1 MKNIVYATTNP
12 GKFSEV
18 KQIFS
23 HHSLELK
30 SLTDFGIDIN
40 VEETG
45 DTLESNAKIKAEA
58 YLKLLPSD
66 SLVIADDTGV
76 EIDALHGEPGIR
88 VRRWKGYKMSD
99 EEIIEY
105 CLERMK
111 DTPLGLREAQFRTV
125 LAVATP
131 ESKVVYFDGILRGE
145 ILTEPRPD
153 RREGMPFWPIFYIP
167 SLRMTLGEFHATP
180 LVFQLQNPTHRE
192 LAVLKLLKSSM
203 LMHFD
208 KSKSPI

>member
-1 MKNIVYATTNP
+1 MKSIVYATTNP

-30 SLTDFGIDIN
+30 SHTDFGIDID

-45 DTLESNAKIKAEA
+45 DTLEQNAKIKAEA

-66 SLVIADDTGV
+66 SIVIADDTGV
-76 EIDALHGEPGIR
+76 EIDALGGEPGIR

-99 EEIIEY
+99 EEIIDY

-111 DTPLGLREAQFRTV
+111 DTPLGMRDAQFRTV
-125 LAVATP
+125 LAVANSD
-131 ESKVVYFDGILRGE
+131 SKVTYFDGILRGE
-145 ILTEPRPD
+145 ILTKPRPA
-153 RREGMPFWPIFYIP
+153 RRDGMPFWPIFYIP
-167 SLRMTLGEFHATP
+167 NLSMTLGEFHATP
-180 LVFQLQNPTHRE
+180 LDFQLQNPTHRE
-192 LAVLKLLKSSM
+192 LAVLKLLKSSIFT
-203 LMHFD
+203 HFD